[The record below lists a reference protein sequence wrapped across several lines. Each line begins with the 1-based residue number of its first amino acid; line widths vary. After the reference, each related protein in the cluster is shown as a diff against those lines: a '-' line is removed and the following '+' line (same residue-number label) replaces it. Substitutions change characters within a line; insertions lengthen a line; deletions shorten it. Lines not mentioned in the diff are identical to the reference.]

1 MSLLEEGGPI
11 FAQIA
16 AELANQIADGT
27 VGEGE
32 RVASSNELAVF
43 YRVNPAT
50 AARAL
55 TVLSDEDLVE
65 KRRGVG
71 MFVAQGARDRLV
83 RGRRRRFA
91 ERYVRPL
98 AVEAAR
104 LGIGQDELLGLL
116 RDELASVAVTSQAA
130 GATAPHSAPH
140 SAPSAGTPAATT
152 AGATAPPGTTTATTT
167 TAATV
172 GGDV

>member
-1 MSLLEEGGPI
+1 MSLLDDGGPI

-32 RVASSNELAVF
+32 RVASSNELAAF

-50 AARAL
+50 AARSL
-55 TVLSDEDLVE
+55 TVLSDEGLVE
-65 KRRGVG
+65 KRRGVD
-71 MFVAQGARDRLV
+71 MFVAKGARDQLV
-83 RGRRRRFA
+83 RARRRRFA

-104 LGIGQDELLGLL
+104 LGIGRDELLGLV
-116 RDELASVAVTSQAA
+116 REELASVEVTTGGAA
-130 GATAPHSAPH
+130 
-140 SAPSAGTPAATT
+140 
-152 AGATAPPGTTTATTT
+152 
-167 TAATV
+167 
-172 GGDV
+172 